1 VSAIEEDAMRIR
13 STPFRTIARVG
24 SCLALFAAAIAALAA
39 IPSATQNKGGC
50 PEIIAA
56 LLPKNGSIRGGQ
68 YTAGPMGMG
77 GGSADLPF
85 EHPCTKSEKYPARVS
100 VAVTYYGG
108 EMAELLKMQGDA
120 ANQQTLESALG
131 ELKTG
136 QRSPVREK
144 LDGGEIVYV
153 AYETECQPETIDTG
167 KQTKYPPTP
176 HVKLKGV
183 ALTANVRLEVDL
195 EGKISLDVARAAVA
209 EVFENLKKADFEKAK

>member
-1 VSAIEEDAMRIR
+1 MRIHPLP
-13 STPFRTIARVG
+13 SHTIGRAG
-24 SCLALFAAAIAALAA
+24 LGLALFASAIAALAA
-39 IPSATQNKGGC
+39 IPSTAQTKGSC
-50 PEIIAA
+50 PDIIAS

-85 EHPCTKSEKYPARVS
+85 EHPCTKSEKFPARVS

-120 ANQQTLESALG
+120 ANQQTLESAMG
-131 ELKTG
+131 ELRKG

-144 LDGGEIVYV
+144 LGGGEIVYV
-153 AYETECQPETIDTG
+153 TFETECQPETIDTG
-167 KQTKYPPTP
+167 KQTTYPPTP

-195 EGKISLDVARAAVA
+195 EGKISLDLAKAAVT
-209 EVFENLKKADFEKAK
+209 EVFENLRKADFDKAK